1 MKKIFNMVLNIA
13 VTFTF
18 ILIFALYLTVHIM
31 TYKWW
36 SFITVPLTF
45 VFGATVVVGMT
56 ILTSYLMY
64 VLKYR
69 TFKGYIKYL
78 NSKTK

>member
-18 ILIFALYLTVHIM
+18 ILIFALYFTVHIM

-56 ILTSYLMY
+56 ILTSYVMY